1 MHIAMQKK
9 PVLKATHC
17 IVSYDMHICMEF
29 WKRQNIKIIHRTVL
43 IGYLAKGRI
52 K

>member
-9 PVLKATHC
+9 PSLKATHF

-29 WKRQNIKIIHRTVL
+29 WKRQNFRDNTQNSACWVL
-43 IGYLAKGRI
+43 GKG
-52 K
+52 KN